1 MTLDRFRWYAQRL
14 RAMSPAEVLHRFGEQ
29 WKRARSRGYAAGWD
43 GFDRGDG
50 ALKRLPIFE
59 RLRDE
64 WPEALL
70 AETRAAAADA
80 RAGRITLLGQTWPQ
94 THYEPNLWATDPV
107 SGEPWSSPSTYCFD
121 VDFRHAKGRGDVK
134 FAFELSRLQFLH
146 PVAALAI
153 RERDPEAGAF
163 CLRVLRSWMDGNP
176 PFRGVN
182 WYSGIE
188 LALRLVSVALVV
200 AAAGEALSPEDR
212 RRIRALVAAHGFW
225 LARYP
230 SRFSSANNHLVAE
243 GLGLL
248 VAALLAPDLAE
259 APHWRAEGRGILFE
273 ASKSQF
279 HPDGWGAEQSPT
291 YTAFTLE
298 MLALGVTLLADADNP
313 LPPECIVRLRKAG
326 AALHCALDHKGH
338 ASHIGDDD
346 EGRVLACPPDRE
358 PRYVASVVA
367 GLAGALDAPEL
378 CPAERDSHWRDII
391 FGSPTAGGAA
401 PDGVLSFPQGG
412 MTFVH
417 GAKAGRRTML
427 AFDHGPLGFLSIA
440 AHGHADALALWLHV
454 DGRPVIVD
462 SGTYLYS
469 GGGKV
474 RAWLRSSAAHSTLT
488 IDEQSQSLVSS
499 AFNWRLKTDARLDE
513 HLPGDA
519 WGVRASHGGYE
530 KRFGFRH
537 ERTMEPAEN
546 GYVVTDRLI
555 GAGPDRPV
563 AIRFQIHPALGIA
576 IGADDVVVH
585 DDGGPLVAIRPA
597 TPARLALEAGSS
609 AHPPWF
615 SPAFNAL
622 QGGQAVVIHTT
633 TAALRQPLR
642 TQLRVLTAG

>member
-43 GFDRGDG
+43 GFDRQDG
-50 ALKRLPIFE
+50 VLAFLPIFT
-59 RLRDE
+59 RLRGG
-64 WPEALL
+64 WPEPLPSRMQ
-70 AETRAAAADA
+70 TAAAAA
-80 RAGRITLLGQTWPQ
+80 RDGRLSLLGQMWPP
-94 THYEPNLWATDPV
+94 TRFEPAIWAIDPV
-107 SGEPWSSPSTYCFD
+107 SGAPWSSPSTYCFD

-134 FAFELSRLQFLH
+134 FAFELSRLQALH

-153 RERDPEAGAF
+153 QKRDPEAAAF
-163 CLRVLRSWMDGNP
+163 CLGVLRSWMDGNP
-176 PFRGVN
+176 PFQGVN

-225 LARYP
+225 LARFP

-259 APHWRAEGRGILFE
+259 APHWRAEGRGILVD
-273 ASKSQF
+273 ATGSQF
-279 HPDGWGAEQSPT
+279 HADGWGAEQSPT

-298 MLALGVTLLADADNP
+298 MLALGATLLADAGDP
-313 LPPECIVRLRKAG
+313 LPPECIVRLRRAG
-326 AALHCALDHKGH
+326 DALRHALDHDGH
-338 ASHIGDDD
+338 APHIGDDD

-358 PRYVASVVA
+358 PRYAASVLA
-367 GLAGALDAPEL
+367 GLAGVLDAPEL
-378 CPAERDSHWRDII
+378 SPPERDPHWRDLL
-391 FGSPTAGGAA
+391 FGSPPAGGAA
-401 PDGVLSFPQGG
+401 PDGVQVFPHGG
-412 MTFVH
+412 MTFAS
-417 GAKAGRRTML
+417 GAAAGRRTML

-440 AHGHADALALWLHV
+440 AHGHADALALWLHI

-469 GGGKV
+469 GGGEV
-474 RAWLRSSAAHSTLT
+474 RAWLRSSAAHSTLV
-488 IDEQSQSLVSS
+488 IDGRSQSLVSG
-499 AFNWRLKTDARLDE
+499 AFNWRMKTDANLDE
-513 HLPGDA
+513 RLPGDV
-519 WGVRASHGGYE
+519 WRIRASHGGYE

-537 ERTMEPAEN
+537 ERQIEPDDD
-546 GYVVTDRLI
+546 GHLVTDRLI
-555 GAGPDRPV
+555 GSGPDRPV
-563 AIRFQIHPALGIA
+563 AIRFHIHPALRIE
-576 IGADDVVVH
+576 IKADHAVVH
-585 DDGGPLVAIRPA
+585 DDGGPLLAIRPA
-597 TPARLALEAGSS
+597 APVRIALEAGTV
-609 AHPPWF
+609 ADPPWF

-622 QGGQAVVIHTT
+622 EGGQAVVIHTT

-642 TQLRVLTAG
+642 TQLRVLPVS